1 MKIDDKALIKT
12 KAFIN
17 GEWLESDNK
26 ETFPVINPATGE
38 VIVEVAS
45 CGSEETNRAIE
56 SAEKARKD
64 WSAVSVKERANILRT
79 WFELMMEAQE
89 DLAQLLTAEQGKPL
103 FEARGEIAYGAN
115 FIEWFAEEGKRV
127 YGDLI
132 PPPSHDKRII
142 VTKQPVGGC
151 LYNTLGIFLT
161 PC

>member
-1 MKIDDKALIKT
+1 MKIDDKVLIKT

-17 GEWLESDNK
+17 GQWVESDNK

-38 VIVEVAS
+38 VIAEVAS

-89 DLAQLLTAEQGKPL
+89 DLAQLSVSYSHLTLP
-103 FEARGEIAYGAN
+103 
-115 FIEWFAEEGKRV
+115 
-127 YGDLI
+127 
-132 PPPSHDKRII
+132 
-142 VTKQPVGGC
+142 T
-151 LYNTLGIFLT
+151 T
-161 PC
+161 PYV